1 MLSSQ
6 ITCIIS
12 LLLQYRCEIREMF
25 VFRGGTVM
33 LWFKLFPHSKKV
45 LGLILAQ
52 HEITVVDYNLL
63 YSITYREIVLK
74 FLTYKCTPLDLQSFQ
89 ISKQCL
95 FS

>member
-1 MLSSQ
+1 
-6 ITCIIS
+6 
-12 LLLQYRCEIREMF
+12 MF

-33 LWFKLFPHSKKV
+33 QWFKLFPHSKKV

-52 HEITVVDYNLL
+52 HEITVVDNELL
-63 YSITYREIVLK
+63 YSITYREVVHV
-74 FLTYKCTPLDLQSFQ
+74 LTYKSTPLYLQSFQ